1 VLVKPCG
8 GGGGIKAGGL
18 EHGIIRHY
26 KLASAT
32 VAVRPL
38 IAIGLAAAVTS
49 SLCVTLENNI
59 QYFTQRPFLI
69 QPMVKLYTVMSPK
82 IKPVQVLF
90 LNNSVKH

>member
-1 VLVKPCG
+1 MKPCG

-69 QPMVKLYTVMSPK
+69 QPMVGQTLHSDVTKNKTCA
-82 IKPVQVLF
+82 
-90 LNNSVKH
+90 SVIFE